1 MKIST
6 ERLGDEI
13 SRTVELAR
21 YDNQVIGAS
30 VFFSASELR
39 AMGVDPSSANCLL
52 LEIIDTRHGLALNVS
67 GQADS
72 DSQHDSNSL
81 GD

>member
-6 ERLGDEI
+6 KRLGDEI

-39 AMGVDPSSANCLL
+39 ALGLDLSSANSLL
-52 LEIIDTRHGLALNVS
+52 LETIDTRHGMALSVS
-67 GQADS
+67 VQADS
-72 DSQHDSNSL
+72 EARDDSNSL
-81 GD
+81 SD